1 MQSNILI
8 LEKMPSGELVK
19 IDERA
24 WTSSMVQLLE
34 HANYLL
40 VNDVEYEMLEGRL
53 NVNTGNF
60 ELLVES
66 ARKP

>member
-1 MQSNILI
+1 MQLNILI
-8 LEKMPSGELVK
+8 LEKTSSGELVK

-24 WTSSMVQLLE
+24 WTTSMVQLLE

-40 VNDVEYEMLEGRL
+40 VNDAEYEMLEGRL

-66 ARKP
+66 VRKP

>member
-8 LEKMPSGELVK
+8 LEKTSSGELVK

-24 WTSSMVQLLE
+24 WTTSMVQLLE

-40 VNDVEYEMLEGRL
+40 VNDAEYEMLEGRL

-66 ARKP
+66 IRKP

>member
-8 LEKMPSGELVK
+8 LEKTSSGELVK
-19 IDERA
+19 IDKRA
-24 WTSSMVQLLE
+24 WTTSMVQLLE

-40 VNDVEYEMLEGRL
+40 VNDAEYEMLEGRL

-66 ARKP
+66 VRKP

>member
-8 LEKMPSGELVK
+8 LEKTSSGELVK

-24 WTSSMVQLLE
+24 WTTSMVQLLE

-40 VNDVEYEMLEGRL
+40 VNDAEYEMLEGRL

-66 ARKP
+66 VRKP

>member
-8 LEKMPSGELVK
+8 LEKMSSGELVK

-24 WTSSMVQLLE
+24 WTTSMVQLLE

-40 VNDVEYEMLEGRL
+40 VNDAEYEMLEGRL

-60 ELLVES
+60 ELLVELV
-66 ARKP
+66 RKP

>member
-8 LEKMPSGELVK
+8 LEKTPSGELVK

-24 WTSSMVQLLE
+24 WTTSMMQLLE

-40 VNDVEYEMLEGRL
+40 VNDAEYEMLEGRL

-60 ELLVES
+60 ELLVELV
-66 ARKP
+66 RKP

>member
-8 LEKMPSGELVK
+8 LEKKPSGELLK

-66 ARKP
+66 AQKP

>member
-8 LEKMPSGELVK
+8 LEKTSSGELVK

-24 WTSSMVQLLE
+24 WTTSMVQLLE

-40 VNDVEYEMLEGRL
+40 VNDAEYEMLEGRL

-60 ELLVES
+60 ELLVELV
-66 ARKP
+66 RKP

>member
-8 LEKMPSGELVK
+8 LEKTSSGELVK

-24 WTSSMVQLLE
+24 WTTSMVQLLE

-40 VNDVEYEMLEGRL
+40 VNDSEYEMLEGRL

-60 ELLVES
+60 ELLVELV
-66 ARKP
+66 RKP

>member
-8 LEKMPSGELVK
+8 LEKTSSGELVK

-24 WTSSMVQLLE
+24 WTTSMMQLLE

-40 VNDVEYEMLEGRL
+40 VNDAEYEMLEGRL

-60 ELLVES
+60 ELLVELV
-66 ARKP
+66 RKP

>member
-8 LEKMPSGELVK
+8 LEKMSSGELVK

-24 WTSSMVQLLE
+24 WTTSMVQLLE

-40 VNDVEYEMLEGRL
+40 VNDAEYEMLEGRL

-66 ARKP
+66 VRKP